1 MERIPVSG
9 PWITQR
15 EIDYVTDAV
24 AHAWYSNANM
34 YHARLERAFAD
45 YLGVRFAMALPSCT
59 SALHLSLLALGVG
72 PGDEV
77 IVPEIT
83 WIATAAP
90 ITYVGA
96 TPVFADIDPRSW
108 CLSPASCQAWI
119 TPRTKAMIPVDL
131 YGNMPDMDGL
141 RCLATQ
147 HHIAII
153 EDAAEAIGSEYKG
166 RKAGSLG
173 DTGTFSFHG
182 SKTLTTGEGGMLV
195 TNREDV
201 YQRAL
206 FLRDHGRPPGDK
218 MFFNT
223 EVAYKYKMSSM
234 QAALGLAQLERV
246 EELACRKREIFSWYE
261 DELSDVE
268 GVTLNYQAP
277 GTKSSYW
284 MVTVVLDEKMGIGKN
299 RLLQAMD
306 EMNIDCRPFFHP
318 LSSLPAYATLRQG
331 EQARQRN
338 AISYQISPYAINLPS
353 GFNMTLEKVR
363 YVGESLKEIVRQSR
377 LARV

>member
-1 MERIPVSG
+1 
-9 PWITQR
+9 
-15 EIDYVTDAV
+15 
-24 AHAWYSNANM
+24 
-34 YHARLERAFAD
+34 
-45 YLGVRFAMALPSCT
+45 
-59 SALHLSLLALGVG
+59 
-72 PGDEV
+72 
-77 IVPEIT
+77 
-83 WIATAAP
+83 
-90 ITYVGA
+90 
-96 TPVFADIDPRSW
+96 
-108 CLSPASCQAWI
+108 
-119 TPRTKAMIPVDL
+119 
-131 YGNMPDMDGL
+131 
-141 RCLATQ
+141 
-147 HHIAII
+147 
-153 EDAAEAIGSEYKG
+153 
-166 RKAGSLG
+166 
-173 DTGTFSFHG
+173 
-182 SKTLTTGEGGMLV
+182 
-195 TNREDV
+195 
-201 YQRAL
+201 
-206 FLRDHGRPPGDK
+206 
-218 MFFNT
+218 
-223 EVAYKYKMSSM
+223 
-234 QAALGLAQLERV
+234 LGLAQLERV